1 MRLRN
6 YSLIAAAMLAFVA
19 PRLEAQSVLWYVDLS
34 IGGSTAAG
42 MAALG
47 TALPSAT
54 ITGASNPSD
63 FFTQLTGGSWDLV
76 VLGEQ
81 GNSIVGSGD
90 ATAIAN
96 YLAGGGR
103 VLGTTWTISPFA
115 GVMDAVVVDTNGDTI
130 TDNDS
135 PYYASIWGSSPI
147 TLHVASGWGV
157 FSQSYSALNGAACVG
172 RLGSGCAAILGN
184 GNRSLLLGPLDDM
197 YDGSF
202 GADLVLNSSLF
213 LLNPEQP
220 TTVPEPV
227 TMTLLA
233 TGMAGIAAAKR
244 RRRS

>member
-6 YSLIAAAMLAFVA
+6 YALIAGAVLAFAA
-19 PRLEAQSVLWYVDLS
+19 PRLEAQSVLWFVDS
-34 IGGSTAAG
+34 SNDGSTAAG
-42 MAALG
+42 MSALG

-54 ITGASNPSD
+54 ITGASSVSD
-63 FFTQLTGGSWDLV
+63 FFIQLAGGSWDLA

-81 GNSIVGSGD
+81 GNFIVGSGD
-90 ATAIAN
+90 ATVMAN

-103 VLGTTWTISPFA
+103 VLGMTWTPDPFA
-115 GVMDAVVVDTNGDTI
+115 GVMDAAFVDSNGDTI
-130 TDNDS
+130 TDNGS

-147 TLHVASGWGV
+147 TIHNSGWGV
-157 FSQSYSALNGAACVG
+157 FSQSYSALDGAACVG
-172 RLGSGCAAILGN
+172 SLGAGCAAVLGN
-184 GNRSLLLGPLDDM
+184 GNRSLLLGPLDDS

-213 LLNPEQP
+213 LLDQEPP
-220 TTVPEPV
+220 TTVPEPM